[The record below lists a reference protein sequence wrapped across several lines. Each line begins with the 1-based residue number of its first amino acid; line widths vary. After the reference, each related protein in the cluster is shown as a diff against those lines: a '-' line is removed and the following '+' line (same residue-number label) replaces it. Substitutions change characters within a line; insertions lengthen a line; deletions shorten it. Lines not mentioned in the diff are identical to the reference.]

1 VLRENASAVLWGNAS
16 AELWENAR
24 AVLYNFSVVWKNIKA
39 KVSIT
44 KKSKHAHI
52 VVTQDQ
58 NWFERNGIEKTKSL
72 TLYKKVSKDFKT
84 QENTPNETCWSIGSI
99 VKHQDWNPKE
109 QECGGGKFHACSRPY
124 FCDEFRNEIGDRY
137 IAIRVA
143 LLDVYAWE
151 DHPSYPYKIG
161 FRKGKVLYECD
172 RFGEKI
178 TEDGKI
184 EVKK

>member
-1 VLRENASAVLWGNAS
+1 MKTITTQK
-16 AELWENAR
+16 ELDALKR
-24 AVLYNFSVVWKNIKA
+24 I
-39 KVSIT
+39 
-44 KKSKHAHI
+44 
-52 VVTQDQ
+52 
-58 NWFERNGIEKTKSL
+58 
-72 TLYKKVSKDFKT
+72 
-84 QENTPNETCWSIGSI
+84 
-99 VKHQDWNPKE
+99 
-109 QECGGGKFHACSRPY
+109 
-124 FCDEFRNEIGDRY
+124 CDEFRNEIGDRY

-143 LLDVYAWE
+143 LVDVYVWE